1 MNPKIQM
8 NGRASIQGSGGLSP
22 TGSFLRIIYDGVVTK
37 KQKKL
42 KIYKYLSAM
51 CLCIYIIIESTNIA
65 KGRYT
70 KNTISLLSIIRFL
83 LSLHDFLFITQ
94 ML

>member
-1 MNPKIQM
+1 
-8 NGRASIQGSGGLSP
+8 
-22 TGSFLRIIYDGVVTK
+22 
-37 KQKKL
+37 
-42 KIYKYLSAM
+42 M

-65 KGRYT
+65 KGRHT